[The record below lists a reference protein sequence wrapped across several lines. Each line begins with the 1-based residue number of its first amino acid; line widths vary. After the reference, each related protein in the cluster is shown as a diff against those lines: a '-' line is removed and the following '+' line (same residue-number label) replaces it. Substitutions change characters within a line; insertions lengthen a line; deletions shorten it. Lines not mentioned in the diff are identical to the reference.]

1 MCERA
6 KKNKRNFFFN
16 RMTYI
21 RIVVINL
28 IIMNLFRVCPV
39 IFPLK
44 KKKGFPRKYLCFVC
58 DFYFRLLI
66 L

>member
-44 KKKGFPRKYLCFVC
+44 RKKVFHVNICVLYVIS
-58 DFYFRLLI
+58 I
-66 L
+66 LDC